1 MQTIKIKNEQC
12 FLDLVLESTGTINN
26 TLIMALANDVSIT
39 DDFPI
44 GKEYKVAGPRQDNVI
59 PTYRMYPPATGYRAV
74 EEIVKEGISYWAINK
89 DFIVGV

>member
-39 DDFPI
+39 DDFSI
-44 GKEYKVAGPRQDNVI
+44 GKEYKVAGPIQDSVI
-59 PTYRMYPPATGYRAV
+59 STYRMYPPATGYRAV
-74 EEIVKEGISYWAINK
+74 EEVVKEGISYWAINK